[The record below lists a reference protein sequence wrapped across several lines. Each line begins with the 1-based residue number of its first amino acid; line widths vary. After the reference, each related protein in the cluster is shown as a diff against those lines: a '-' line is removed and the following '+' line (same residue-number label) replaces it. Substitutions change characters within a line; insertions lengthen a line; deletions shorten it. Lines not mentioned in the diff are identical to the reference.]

1 VKEQLKASLI
11 MLAAFTLLTGIAYP
25 LAITGLAGLA
35 FPGRAGGSLIR
46 RGDVVIG
53 SALVGQPFEGPGRFW
68 SRPSATGPMPYNAAS
83 STGSNLGPMNSDL
96 LAAVEERI
104 ARVRA
109 GHPGQGPVPIDL
121 VTASSSGL
129 DPHITPAGALYQV
142 ARVARERA
150 LPETEVRALVE
161 RRIEGRQLGMLG
173 EPRVNVLLLN
183 LALDSL
189 AAARAPAPPP

>member
-109 GHPGQGPVPIDL
+109 AHPGQGPVPIDL